1 MWSVCSFH
9 NTEVS
14 KMSETEEFVS
24 GTVSCAI
31 CGVPI
36 TERNIGYHRERL
48 CNHVKDVPE
57 VKLELF
63 QILKLVYK
71 EYAWL
76 KRPRSP
82 DDKRLRAKV
91 LHIENHF
98 QFFLASMFDYLYR
111 KGDGWFKHSVQ
122 RGCKAGGSCYR
133 IKLWYEKP
141 KDLRYAG
148 DFSNREITDID
159 ADLMLEIK
167 SWGSAIFLIDAIIK
181 KQVGLDFSEIL
192 FEMVD
197 LYADLVK

>member
-98 QFFLASMFDYLYR
+98 LRDN
-111 KGDGWFKHSVQ
+111 GW
-122 RGCKAGGSCYR
+122 GGT
-133 IKLWYEKP
+133 
-141 KDLRYAG
+141 
-148 DFSNREITDID
+148 SNRCHFLM
-159 ADLMLEIK
+159 DLINN
-167 SWGSAIFLIDAIIK
+167 GT
-181 KQVGLDFSEIL
+181 
-192 FEMVD
+192 
-197 LYADLVK
+197 LYT